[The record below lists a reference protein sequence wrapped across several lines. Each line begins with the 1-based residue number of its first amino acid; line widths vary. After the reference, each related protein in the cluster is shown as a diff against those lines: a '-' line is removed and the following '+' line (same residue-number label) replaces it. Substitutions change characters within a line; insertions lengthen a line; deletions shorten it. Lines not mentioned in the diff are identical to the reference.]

1 MNRHPYG
8 RPWSLLTTHLRR
20 DLVRRHRGSSTTGRL
35 RQPGTRSLAKI
46 SWLCVDGQ
54 LPLSLPNPRR
64 GFSRRLCSTSA
75 RRSDTTRAGARRSDT
90 TRALIVSAGT
100 RRSGDLRRTTFRELL
115 MLTRCCSTTRR
126 LTSSD
131 VCFSQLSRAIIPL
144 CSRQLGLGYLLL
156 WRGVPRLTHP
166 PVTASFR
173 RRGGLL

>member
-1 MNRHPYG
+1 MSRHPYG

-35 RQPGTRSLAKI
+35 RQPGTRSLAKV

-64 GFSRRLCSTSA
+64 GFSRRVCSTSA
-75 RRSDTTRAGARRSDT
+75 RRSDTTRAGARRPDT

-100 RRSGDLRRTTFRELL
+100 TLRELL
-115 MLTRCCSTTRR
+115 MLTRCCCTTQR
-126 LTSSD
+126 LTSSH
-131 VCFSQLSRAIIPL
+131 VCFSKLSGTIVPL
-144 CSRQLGLGYLLL
+144 SSRQLGLGYLLL
-156 WRGVPRLTHP
+156 GRGIPRLTHP
-166 PVTASFR
+166 PVTAFFR

>member
-131 VCFSQLSRAIIPL
+131 VCFSQFSRAIIPL

-156 WRGVPRLTHP
+156 GRGVPRLNHP